1 MQHQHGPSH
10 LALAVLKKKKKKKSS
25 RHTTNV
31 FVPNVSLLEKC
42 FWLRKFISATF
53 LQLNLESSDR
63 NRELLPVPSFSTTR
77 GASTRHMRHDAFAA
91 TKRLLCEATIAEK
104 NAGQWRNQI
113 YSRPK
118 SVSSLYFTDIFSV
131 TLNIQSST
139 YYTIQITW
147 IIWIFKGITW
157 IFFFFYLYKPC
168 VDKKKE
174 KENQCTSDP
183 FFWF

>member
-1 MQHQHGPSH
+1 MQHQHGPAH
-10 LALAVLKKKKKKKSS
+10 LALAVLKKKKKKSS

-42 FWLRKFISATF
+42 FWLGKFISATF

-118 SVSSLYFTDIFSV
+118 SEFFVLHWHIFCYFKHTAIYILHHSDY
-131 TLNIQSST
+131 LNN
-139 YYTIQITW
+139 
-147 IIWIFKGITW
+147 
-157 IFFFFYLYKPC
+157 L
-168 VDKKKE
+168 
-174 KENQCTSDP
+174 NL
-183 FFWF
+183 